1 MVLHVRHFLAE
12 IGREFLT
19 HQNYFHVLYP
29 AHAPARPPAR
39 MPRRSE
45 RLEAIDD
52 IDNAIESATWSLVL
66 LPLEEEDK
74 VLEAYIRDLEL
85 IKDMICSYRYLS
97 RGPSGSAGRHGS
109 NSLEAY
115 IYKYRESAFLTLF
128 RMHRRSFWQLVEL
141 LSEAGG
147 QEYWCQSYDKPGHP
161 ARQIFEQIA
170 VALYV
175 LGGGGTG
182 ETLIAWV
189 VVSV

>member
-1 MVLHVRHFLAE
+1 
-12 IGREFLT
+12 
-19 HQNYFHVLYP
+19 
-29 AHAPARPPAR
+29 
-39 MPRRSE
+39 
-45 RLEAIDD
+45 
-52 IDNAIESATWSLVL
+52 
-66 LPLEEEDK
+66 
-74 VLEAYIRDLEL
+74 
-85 IKDMICSYRYLS
+85 
-97 RGPSGSAGRHGS
+97 
-109 NSLEAY
+109 
-115 IYKYRESAFLTLF
+115 
-128 RMHRRSFWQLVEL
+128 MHRRSFWQLVEL